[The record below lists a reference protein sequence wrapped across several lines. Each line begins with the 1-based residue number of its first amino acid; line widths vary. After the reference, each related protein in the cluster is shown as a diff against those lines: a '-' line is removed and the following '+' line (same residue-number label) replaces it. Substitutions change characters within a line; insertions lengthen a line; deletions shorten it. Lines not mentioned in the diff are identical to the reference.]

1 MPTNATTAI
10 LFADEGPMQGSLVPV
25 CLEKILGDEIL
36 LWQLRALPKEIGRVH
51 VIAGENHE
59 AVARLVANHNAETGG
74 SVECRQDRSV
84 LRSIL
89 SLAGNGA
96 IELGACVLFVQA
108 NRPLINGC
116 AMKSLLDCGNGA
128 TLDGCKQELGVLE
141 WSLATKAAELLVQQS
156 PGADSKSLMSAAF
169 SHEVSII
176 VLGCATED
184 RLCAKTRRD
193 LAEIHDVARKRV
205 VADWLDAGVA
215 FIDQN
220 SAYIGPR
227 VVLAAKGVTIEPH
240 VRMEGRVIV
249 GEGTTIG
256 HGSIVRDSTLGAS
269 IEVKPYCDICGAS
282 IGDSA
287 RIGPFARL
295 REGSRI
301 DSNAHIG
308 NFVETKMTHMHQG
321 AKANHLTYL
330 GDCEVGGNTNIG
342 AGCITCNYDGFGKH
356 RTVIGKNVFIG
367 SDCQLVAPV
376 TVGDGAVLAAGTTL
390 TSDAP
395 KDALV
400 MTRPAMTTKDG
411 GASKLRAKKAAAS
424 R

>member
-36 LWQLRALPKEIGRVH
+36 LWQLRALPKEINHVH
-51 VIAGENHE
+51 VIAGENHK
-59 AVARLVANHNAETGG
+59 AVARLLADYNAETGDNI
-74 SVECRQDRSV
+74 ECRQDRSV
-84 LRSIL
+84 LHSIL
-89 SLAGNGA
+89 GLAEKCA
-96 IELGACVLFVQA
+96 IELGAGILFMQA
-108 NRPLINGC
+108 NRPLINNC
-116 AMKSLLDCGNGA
+116 AIKSLLNCGNGA
-128 TLDGCKQELGVLE
+128 TLDGCKHELGVLE
-141 WSLATKAAELLVQQS
+141 WSLIAKAAERLVQQN
-156 PGADSKSLMSAAF
+156 PEADSKCLLSM
-169 SHEVSII
+169 
-176 VLGCATED
+176 VLPENPQAVVGCGRD
-184 RLCAKTRRD
+184 NRLCAKTRRD
-193 LAEIHDVARKRV
+193 LAKIHDIARKRI
-205 VADWLDAGVA
+205 VASWLDTGVA
-215 FIDQN
+215 FIDKN
-220 SAYIGPR
+220 STYIGPR
-227 VVLAAKGVTIEPH
+227 VTLADRGVTIEPH

-256 HGSIVRDSTLGAS
+256 QGSIVRDSTLGAS
-269 IEVKPYCDICGAS
+269 IEVKPYCEICGTS
-282 IGDSA
+282 IGDGA

-301 DSNAHIG
+301 DSNAHVG
-308 NFVETKMTHMHQG
+308 NFVETKKTHMQQG

-330 GDCEVGGNTNIG
+330 GDCEVGENTNVG
-342 AGCITCNYDGFGKH
+342 AGCITCNYDGYGKH

-390 TSDAP
+390 TADAP

-400 MTRPAMTTKDG
+400 LTRPETTIKEG
-411 GASKLRAKKAAAS
+411 GASKLRAKKSS